1 MLAVQLVVSE
11 PLPLGPLGLRKT
23 CLYDL
28 HAAHVTSGAT
38 DTAQVLPL
46 AIRKQK
52 RLRH

>member
-1 MLAVQLVVSE
+1 MLCVQLVVSE

-38 DTAQVLPL
+38 DTSQVAAL
-46 AIRKQK
+46 
-52 RLRH
+52 